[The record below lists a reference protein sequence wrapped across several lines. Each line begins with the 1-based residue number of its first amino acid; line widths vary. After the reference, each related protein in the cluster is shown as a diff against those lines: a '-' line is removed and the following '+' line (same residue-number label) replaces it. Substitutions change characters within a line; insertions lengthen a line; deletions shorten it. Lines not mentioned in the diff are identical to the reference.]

1 MLNAMAWD
9 PFNEVLFAGHLD
21 DVQVAVDAALA
32 AAQLDALVIAAGS
45 EHPAFQDDQAY
56 PFRPNPWFSWLV
68 PPPAAPDSLLV
79 LRPGARPRL
88 VFVAPEDYW
97 HSPPDPPS
105 DPWIT
110 LFDLE
115 VVRDAAAAC
124 AAVTGLQDRV
134 AWIGEPAPPAGWLR
148 NPADLLA
155 RLEQARC
162 RKSHYELTCMRE
174 ANRIAVAGHL
184 AAEQCF
190 REGGA
195 EYDIHLAFLRAVRQ
209 PETGL
214 PYPPIVALN
223 QNAATLHYQRR
234 EARAPARSLSLLIDA
249 GATCRGYA
257 SDITRTWAS
266 APGLFATLVDG
277 VNALQQE
284 LCAAV
289 APDRDWPALHLHA
302 HLLVARL
309 LHDTGVLRMQ
319 PESAVETGVS
329 GAFLPHG
336 LGHLLGVQVHDVG
349 GFRPSADADPI
360 PRPAGHAALRLTRRL
375 EPGMVVTVEPGLYFI
390 DLLLKQLAAGPHA
403 AAVNWPLVERL
414 APCGGIRIEDNVIV
428 TGSGHEN
435 LTREAF
441 AAVGG

>member
-1 MLNAMAWD
+1 MLNPMAWD
-9 PFNEVLFAGHLD
+9 PLNEVLFAGHLD

-56 PFRPNPWFSWLV
+56 PFRPNPWLAWLV
-68 PPPAAPDSLLV
+68 PPPAAADCLLV
-79 LRPGARPRL
+79 LRPGPRPRL
-88 VFVAPEDYW
+88 VFVPPGDYW
-97 HSPPDPPS
+97 RSPPDPPS
-105 DPWIT
+105 DPWLT

-124 AAVTGLQDRV
+124 AAVTGLQGRV

-162 RKSHYELTCMRE
+162 RKSRYELTCMRE

-184 AAEQCF
+184 AAERCF

-234 EARAPARSLSLLIDA
+234 EARAPARSLALLIDA

-266 APGLFATLVDG
+266 APGLFASLVEG

-284 LCAAV
+284 LCEAV
-289 APDRDWPALHLHA
+289 APGQDWPALHLHA

-309 LHDTGVLRMQ
+309 LHETDVLRTQ

-349 GFRPSADADPI
+349 GFRPSADEI
-360 PRPAGHAALRLTRRL
+360 
-375 EPGMVVTVEPGLYFI
+375 
-390 DLLLKQLAAGPHA
+390 
-403 AAVNWPLVERL
+403 
-414 APCGGIRIEDNVIV
+414 
-428 TGSGHEN
+428 
-435 LTREAF
+435 
-441 AAVGG
+441 